1 MRIDLHVHTSA
12 LSYDSNVAP
21 EELVQLAQERGLDGL
36 VLTEHDKIWDW
47 DELALLS
54 RAAKFP
60 VLPAVEVTTDLGHIL
75 VFGLRDLP
83 RGHHSARTLREVCD
97 GEGALMYLAHP
108 ARSGSVR
115 IKPDEMTTLF
125 DGVEGVNG
133 SDGAL
138 HNQASARAGSACR
151 LPAIGGS
158 DTHARHEVG
167 LAATTFETAIQTMD
181 DLLEALRSGRYQGG
195 SL

>member
-1 MRIDLHVHTSA
+1 MRIDLHTHTSA
-12 LSYDSNVAP
+12 LSFDSNIAP
-21 EELVQLAQERGLDGL
+21 EELIRLAQKRGLDGL

-47 DELALLS
+47 EELELLS
-54 RAAKFP
+54 RATRFP

-75 VFGLRDLP
+75 VFGLHELP
-83 RGHHSARTLREVCD
+83 RGHHSARTLRSACD
-97 GEGALMYLAHP
+97 DVGALMYLAHP
-108 ARSGSVR
+108 ARGGSVR
-115 IKPDEMTTLF
+115 IKPDELTTLF

-138 HNQASARAGSACR
+138 QNQASTRAGRGCR

-158 DTHARHEVG
+158 DTHTSHEVA
-167 LAATTFETAIQTMD
+167 LAATIFETAIQSMD
-181 DLLEALRSGRYQGG
+181 DLLAALRSGGYQAR

>member
-47 DELALLS
+47 HELALLS
-54 RAAKFP
+54 RETEFP
-60 VLPAVEVTTDLGHIL
+60 VLPAVEVTTDLGHVL
-75 VFGLRDLP
+75 VFGLRELP
-83 RGHHSARTLREVCD
+83 RGYHSAHTLRKICD
-97 GEGALMYLAHP
+97 GVGALMYLAHP
-108 ARSGSVR
+108 ARGGSVR
-115 IKPDEMTTLF
+115 IKPDEMTALF

-138 HNQASARAGSACR
+138 QNQASARAGNACR
-151 LPAIGGS
+151 LPASGGS
-158 DTHARHEVG
+158 DTHARHEVA
-167 LAATTFETAIQTMD
+167 LAATTFETAIRTID
-181 DLLEALRSGRYQGG
+181 DLLVALRSGHYRSGI
-195 SL
+195 L